1 MEQSDY
7 ESDEDEE
14 EIENRLDKKRLRAIK
29 TVLFNTHRA
38 NTGADKLS
46 IPAFINILTQISTNN
61 EGKTFS

>member
-14 EIENRLDKKRLRAIK
+14 EIENRLDKERLVSIK
-29 TVLFNTHRA
+29 TVLFNTHRV

-46 IPAFINILTQISTNN
+46 IPAFIDILTQVST
-61 EGKTFS
+61 